1 LNFLIKILFY
11 FSGLFNFH
19 PFFSIFIL
27 ETETQ
32 ALNDS
37 TILEESLTPNDS
49 FLHISPSPLQRKTLM
64 PTIESFSYLKTE
76 FQDKNIEVI
85 DILDKNIKE
94 IKTFLHIFLDSIFS
108 TIYNIPLIIR
118 LFLKLLEKRLLEK
131 FQISEEEIY
140 CVFSNFLFFKW
151 IIPRFSKP
159 KFNSLCFDGEFVNQ
173 QTKNMMLLAGILH
186 KIVKM
191 NTYENS
197 ASEFL
202 CFNEFIE
209 ENK

>member
-1 LNFLIKILFY
+1 MM
-11 FSGLFNFH
+11 
-19 PFFSIFIL
+19 
-27 ETETQ
+27 
-32 ALNDS
+32 NDS

-49 FLHISPSPLQRKTLM
+49 FLHISSTPRHQQQRKTLL
-64 PTIESFSYLKTE
+64 PTLESFSYLKTE
-76 FQDKNIEVI
+76 FNDKNLEVI

-94 IKTFLHIFLDSIFS
+94 IHTFLHIFLDSIFS

-118 LFLKLLEKRLLEK
+118 IFLKLLEKRLLEK
-131 FQISEEEIY
+131 FQVSQEELY
-140 CVFSNFLFFKW
+140 GVFSNFLFFKW
-151 IIPRFSKP
+151 IIPRFSRP
-159 KFNSLCFDGEFVNQ
+159 GFSSLCFDVEL
-173 QTKNMMLLAGILH
+173 QTKNMILLAGILH

-191 NTYENS
+191 NAYENT